1 MSRNIVIVN
10 ATQVVT
16 SESHPEGLP
25 SAISGYPKTFD
36 STQSPYNGD
45 IELCMNA
52 AKAEYYNRLSKNYAD
67 TNSSRV
73 MKTVTLE
80 MINGQQILKDSIGG
94 LPVESEPEPEEAE

>member
-1 MSRNIVIVN
+1 MARAIAIVN

-16 SESHPEGLP
+16 SESHPEGL
-25 SAISGYPKTFD
+25 SSTVSGYPKTFD
-36 STQSPYNGD
+36 SAQSPYNGD

-52 AKAEYYNRLSKNYAD
+52 AKAEYYDRLSKNYAD
-67 TNSSRV
+67 TNASRV

-94 LPVESEPEPEEAE
+94 YPAEPEPEPEE